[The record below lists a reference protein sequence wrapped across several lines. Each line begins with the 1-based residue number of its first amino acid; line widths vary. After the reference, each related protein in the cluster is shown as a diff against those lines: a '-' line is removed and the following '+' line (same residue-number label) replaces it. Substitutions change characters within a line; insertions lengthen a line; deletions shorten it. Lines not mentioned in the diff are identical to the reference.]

1 MPLFH
6 RTAGQPPQILAKDRD
21 RVITYTLSPAAA
33 KRLRE
38 TGVRHGRSVPG
49 RVLAS
54 LIRTGD
60 AHSPR
65 IADAAGQQVIFEDD
79 SATHL
84 PRCEL
89 TGATTDLHLVVY
101 GEGQG
106 IVAKLVAT
114 ESRFLLQKI
123 TTLSVP
129 LATLTIAVL
138 ATLETIGK
146 LPVGSPA
153 AKILRA
159 WLRQDLEASWTKLAA
174 QRAEPQQSLELGPT
188 PDELPLASPGPSPAC
203 FEPL

>member
-6 RTAGQPPQILAKDRD
+6 STTGKPPQILAKDRD
-21 RVITYTLSPAAA
+21 RVITYTLSTAAA

-65 IADAAGQQVIFEDD
+65 TADATGQQVIFEDD

-89 TGATTDLHLVVY
+89 TGATTDLHLVVF

-106 IVAKLVAT
+106 VVVKLVAT
-114 ESRFLLQKI
+114 EPRFLLQKVM
-123 TTLSVP
+123 TLSVP
-129 LATLTIAVL
+129 LAALTVAVL
-138 ATLETIGK
+138 ATLENIGK

-153 AKILRA
+153 AKTLRA
-159 WLRQDLEASWTKLAA
+159 WLRQDLEASWSKLAA
-174 QRAEPQQSLELGPT
+174 QRSEPQQNLELGPA
-188 PDELPLASPGPSPAC
+188 PDELPLASQGP
-203 FEPL
+203 

>member
-1 MPLFH
+1 M
-6 RTAGQPPQILAKDRD
+6 
-21 RVITYTLSPAAA
+21 
-33 KRLRE
+33 
-38 TGVRHGRSVPG
+38 RHGRSVPG

-65 IADAAGQQVIFEDD
+65 TADAAGQQVIFEDD
-79 SATHL
+79 SAAHL

-89 TGATTDLHLVVY
+89 TGATTDLHLIVY

-114 ESRFLLQKI
+114 EPRFLLQKV
-123 TTLSVP
+123 TTLSLP
-129 LATLTIAVL
+129 LAALSSAVL
-138 ATLETIGK
+138 ATLEAMGK

-153 AKILRA
+153 AKTLRA
-159 WLRQDLEASWTKLAA
+159 WLRQDLEASWNKLAA

-188 PDELPLASPGPSPAC
+188 PDELPLASPGPNQKSG
-203 FEPL
+203 PLPH

>member
-6 RTAGQPPQILAKDRD
+6 STGGQPPQIFAKDRD

-60 AHSPR
+60 AQSPR
-65 IADAAGQQVIFEDD
+65 TADAAGQQVIFVDD
-79 SATHL
+79 SAAHL

-89 TGATTDLHLVVY
+89 TGATTDLHLIVY

-114 ESRFLLQKI
+114 EPRFLLQKV
-123 TTLSVP
+123 TTLSLP
-129 LATLTIAVL
+129 LAALTSAVL
-138 ATLETIGK
+138 ATLETMGK

-153 AKILRA
+153 AKTLRA
-159 WLRQDLEASWTKLAA
+159 WLRQDLEASWRKLAA

-188 PDELPLASPGPSPAC
+188 PDELPLASPGP
-203 FEPL
+203 

>member
-1 MPLFH
+1 MPLFQS
-6 RTAGQPPQILAKDRD
+6 TTGKSPQILAKDRD
-21 RVITYTLSPAAA
+21 RVITYTLSTAAA

-65 IADAAGQQVIFEDD
+65 TADATGQQVVFEDD
-79 SATHL
+79 SANHL

-106 IVAKLVAT
+106 VVAKLVAT
-114 ESRFLLQKI
+114 EPRFLLQKV

-129 LATLTIAVL
+129 LASLTIAVL
-138 ATLETIGK
+138 ATLEAIGK
-146 LPVGSPA
+146 LPVGSPV
-153 AKILRA
+153 AKTLRA
-159 WLRQDLEASWTKLAA
+159 WLRQDLEASWSKLAA
-174 QRAEPQQSLELGPT
+174 QRTEPQQSLELGPT
-188 PDELPLASPGPSPAC
+188 PDELPLASQGS
-203 FEPL
+203 

>member
-6 RTAGQPPQILAKDRD
+6 STTGKPPQILAKDRD

-33 KRLRE
+33 TRLRE

-65 IADAAGQQVIFEDD
+65 TADAAGQQVIFEDD
-79 SATHL
+79 SSTHL

-89 TGATTDLHLVVY
+89 TGATTDLHLLVY

-106 IVAKLVAT
+106 TVAKLVAS
-114 ESRFLLQKI
+114 EPRFLLQKV

-129 LATLTIAVL
+129 LASITIAVL
-138 ATLETIGK
+138 ATLENIGK
-146 LPVGSPA
+146 LPAGSPA
-153 AKILRA
+153 AKTLRA

-174 QRAEPQQSLELGPT
+174 QRFEPQQSLELGPT
-188 PDELPLASPGPSPAC
+188 PDELPLADPRP
-203 FEPL
+203 

>member
-1 MPLFH
+1 MPLFQS
-6 RTAGQPPQILAKDRD
+6 TAGKPPQILAKDRD
-21 RVITYTLSPAAA
+21 RIITYALSPAAA

-38 TGVRHGRSVPG
+38 TGVRHGRTVPG

-65 IADAAGQQVIFEDD
+65 MADTAGQQVIFEDD
-79 SATHL
+79 SASHL

-114 ESRFLLQKI
+114 EPRFLLQKV

-129 LATLTIAVL
+129 LAALTGAAL
-138 ATLETIGK
+138 ATLENIGK

-153 AKILRA
+153 AKTLRA
-159 WLRQDLEASWTKLAA
+159 WLRQDLEAGWSKLAA
-174 QRAEPQQSLELGPT
+174 QRREPQQGLELGPT
-188 PDELPLASPGPSPAC
+188 SDELPLSSPDP
-203 FEPL
+203 